1 MPRRPYRLTD
11 KLKYEFDN
19 TLSKG
24 VLGQVVWLALIT
36 LAVISVLAAVVLV
49 VGISPKGQD
58 LLDLIWTNLNRILD
72 PGYVGTDTGGF
83 WYVAVLFVI
92 TLFGVFVFSVL
103 ISILTSALEAR
114 LDQLRR
120 GHTRV
125 IERGH
130 TVILGW
136 SRMVAPIVEQLIEA
150 NRSEGRCCVVVY
162 GDHDKVA
169 MEEELARDA
178 GPFRNTRVVCRRGD
192 PASLEAPEVTSAR
205 DAKSV
210 IIPGSDEDTSDIE
223 VVKTLMALDVAN
235 CLKPGKTIATIRASA
250 SAEVTRVA
258 GRNVTG
264 MIETSDLVARL
275 IVQTSR
281 QTGLPAVYRE
291 VLDFAGSEFYF
302 KSEPALF
309 GRPFRDVLFA
319 YRTSIPVGI
328 RGAATG
334 KAKEKIITLNPPMDR
349 MYREGEEIV
358 VLAED
363 NTKMPQDGL
372 DAPAFEAG
380 AIVQPVPLVS
390 RPENTLIIGWN
401 RRLERIVRQLDRYVA
416 KGSSLA
422 ITAVM
427 PVPEDMAK
435 RIRGA
440 VSNYKRPAITAADT
454 TRRDVLES
462 IDPAEYDQIII
473 LANAHH
479 MTEQEADAH
488 TLVKLVHLRDIVD
501 QADLPHGRR
510 PPSFVTEML
519 DIRNRALAQGG
530 RSDDFIVSDEIVS
543 MMLAQI
549 SENPDLLR
557 VFGELMDPDGSEI
570 YLRPAAD
577 YIRPNARPDFYTV
590 TEAAARRGEVALGY
604 RLYGQAQKPPNHGV
618 WLNPDK
624 ARRLPEL
631 CDDDRIVVLARRQAD
646 SVKGK

>member
-1 MPRRPYRLTD
+1 MARPRHRLID

-24 VLGQVVWLALIT
+24 VLGQVIWLALIT
-36 LAVISVLAAVVLV
+36 LAVITALALLVLV
-49 VGISPKGQD
+49 IGISPKGED
-58 LLDLIWTNLNRILD
+58 LLDLVWTNLNRILD

-83 WYVAVLFVI
+83 WYVSVLFVI

-114 LDQLRR
+114 LEKLRR

-169 MEEELARDA
+169 MEEDLAKDA
-178 GPFRNTRVVCRRGD
+178 GPFRNTRIVCRSGD
-192 PASLEAPEVTSAR
+192 PASLEAPEVTNAR
-205 DAKSV
+205 LAKSV
-210 IIPGSDEDTSDIE
+210 IIPGSDDDDSDIE

-235 CLKPGKTIATIRASA
+235 CLKPGRTIATIRASA
-250 SAEVTRVA
+250 SSEVANVA
-258 GRNVTG
+258 GKGVTG
-264 MIETSDLVARL
+264 LVETSDLVARL

-309 GRPFRDVLFA
+309 GRPFRDVLFS
-319 YRTSIPVGI
+319 YRTSIPIGYRENKSGAI
-328 RGAATG
+328 R
-334 KAKEKIITLNPPMDR
+334 LNPPMDR
-349 MYREGEEIV
+349 IYGEGDEIV
-358 VLAED
+358 ILAED
-363 NTKMPQDGL
+363 NTKMPRDGL
-372 DAPAFEAG
+372 DQPAFQDDALTKP
-380 AIVQPVPLVS
+380 AKLPS
-390 RPENTLIIGWN
+390 APEKTLIIGWN
-401 RRLERIVRQLDRYVA
+401 RRLERIVRQLDRYVD
-416 KGSSLA
+416 KGSSLT
-422 ITAVM
+422 ITAAI
-427 PVPEDMAK
+427 PLPDDMAK
-435 RIRGA
+435 RIRGS
-440 VSNYKRPAITAADT
+440 VRNYKRPSISSADT
-454 TRRDVLES
+454 TRREVLKSLE
-462 IDPAEYDQIII
+462 PEQYDQIII

-479 MTEQEADAH
+479 MNESEADAH
-488 TLVKLVHLRDIVD
+488 TLVKLVHLRDLID
-501 QADLPHGRR
+501 KATFRHGRK

-549 SENPDLLR
+549 SENPDLIR

-604 RLYGQAQKPPNHGV
+604 RLYGQAQKAPNFGV

-624 ARRLPEL
+624 SRKLPEL
-631 CDDDRIVVLARRQAD
+631 CEDDRIVVLARGQAD
-646 SVKGK
+646 SK